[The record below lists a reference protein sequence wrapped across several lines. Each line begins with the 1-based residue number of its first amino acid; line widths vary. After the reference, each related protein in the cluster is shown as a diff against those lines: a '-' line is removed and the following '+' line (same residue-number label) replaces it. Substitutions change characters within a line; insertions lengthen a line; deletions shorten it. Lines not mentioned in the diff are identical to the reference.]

1 MLPSPQRLTRQ
12 QFTELLKNPE
22 IKVVFNAVGTFKYVK
37 KEPGLRNGKPGS
49 FSELSVVTGSKHQK
63 KAVLRNKI
71 RRQVYTLF
79 PNNPYNIKVSGI
91 FYVSKQSYTFS
102 YQHLKDYF
110 YALLS
115 KIEKNA

>member
-12 QFTELLKNPE
+12 QFAELLKNPE
-22 IKVVFNAVGTFKYVK
+22 IKVVFNTLGTFKYQEQSNSGTVK
-37 KEPGLRNGKPGS
+37 
-49 FSELSVVTGSKHQK
+49 FTVVTGSKHQK

-79 PNNPYNIKVSGI
+79 RNNPYNIKISGI
-91 FYVSKQSYTFS
+91 LYVSKQSYMFS
-102 YQHLKDYF
+102 YQQLKDYF